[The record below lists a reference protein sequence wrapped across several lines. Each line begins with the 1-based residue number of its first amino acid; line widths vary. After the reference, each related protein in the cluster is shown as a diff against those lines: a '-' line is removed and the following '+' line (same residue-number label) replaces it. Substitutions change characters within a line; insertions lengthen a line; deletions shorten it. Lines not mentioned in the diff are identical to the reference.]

1 MARRAAQ
8 PIYDISW
15 ASPPPS
21 RVRLRPWA
29 PAARVDRPAYEL
41 VASRHGARRGDARVR
56 PRIIHAGPFD
66 PTGLRMRPHRRRD
79 SRTPEQNRLIRLD
92 RVNARLKWKLTS

>member
-1 MARRAAQ
+1 MTSRAAR
-8 PIYDISW
+8 PIYVISW
-15 ASPPPS
+15 ANLPPVACAS
-21 RVRLRPWA
+21 KVLA
-29 PAARVDRPAYEL
+29 PAVRVDHPVYEL

-56 PRIIHAGPFD
+56 PRKIHAGPFD
-66 PTGLRMRPHRRRD
+66 QTGLRMRPHRRRD

>member
-21 RVRLRPWA
+21 RVRLRPWRRQSA
-29 PAARVDRPAYEL
+29 STALRTSSSLAVIALAEVMRECDLVKSTLDRWIQRVYECGPTAAA
-41 VASRHGARRGDARVR
+41 
-56 PRIIHAGPFD
+56 
-66 PTGLRMRPHRRRD
+66 D
-79 SRTPEQNRLIRLD
+79 SRTPEQNRLIGLD

>member
-29 PAARVDRPAYEL
+29 STALRTSSSLAGMALAEVMRECDLVKSTLDRLIQRVYECGPTAAGTAVP
-41 VASRHGARRGDARVR
+41 
-56 PRIIHAGPFD
+56 P
-66 PTGLRMRPHRRRD
+66 
-79 SRTPEQNRLIRLD
+79 SRT
-92 RVNARLKWKLTS
+92 ASSGSTA